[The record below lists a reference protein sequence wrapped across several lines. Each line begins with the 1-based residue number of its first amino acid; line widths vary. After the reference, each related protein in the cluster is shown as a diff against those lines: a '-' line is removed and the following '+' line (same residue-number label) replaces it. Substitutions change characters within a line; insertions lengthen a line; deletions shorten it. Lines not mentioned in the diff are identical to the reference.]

1 MIHLLDPSITR
12 EQAYHLRK
20 ARTNHRIGVTLK
32 TITAII
38 ISAVALAVIL

>member
-20 ARTNHRIGVTLK
+20 AHTNDRITLTAK
-32 TITAII
+32 TII
-38 ISAVALAVIL
+38 AVTVVGVILAVIL